1 MTHNKKFVIV
11 GANGPIGSS
20 FCRVLKSLGQQVL
33 EISHTPMPGQ
43 IGYDFLLD
51 SPEKLNLDKRT
62 DYVVILCSG
71 YSNLAQCRRNPEIS
85 HQFNVT
91 ATQALLEYSLEFK
104 VLPVF
109 LSSDYVF
116 DGVRSGYDESDL
128 PNPIN
133 LYGKQKLIIEE
144 FIKARFEN
152 YLIFR
157 SSKILG
163 YSKDIWAIQQLQELG
178 ASRAILCFTDRFYAP
193 LFVDDIPLF
202 MLGAVERHVS
212 GIFHLAQDK
221 AMTPFEMMSTIAKET
236 NLPSKLVISGLMKSS
251 KLPEAY
257 PENTYLIN
265 DKAKKYCDFH
275 FTSFNDFIA
284 QLKLRKYQIIP

>member
-1 MTHNKKFVIV
+1 MTKNKQFVIV
-11 GANGPIGSS
+11 GANGPIGAS
-20 FCRVLKSLGQQVL
+20 FCRVLKSLGQQVM
-33 EISHTPMPGQ
+33 EISHTPTPGQ
-43 IGYDFLLD
+43 IGYDFLAD

-62 DYVVILCSG
+62 DYVFILCSG

-91 ATQALLEYSLEFK
+91 ATQALLEYAREFK

-116 DGVRSGYDESDL
+116 DGAKSGYVEADL
-128 PNPIN
+128 PNPLN
-133 LYGKQKLIIEE
+133 LYGEQKLIVEE

-163 YSKDIWAIQQLQELG
+163 FSRQIWAIQQLQELR
-178 ASRAILCFTDRFYAP
+178 ASREILCFTNRFYAP
-193 LFVDDIPLF
+193 IFVNDIPLF
-202 MLGAVERHVS
+202 MLAAIERQVS

-221 AMTPFEMMSTIAKET
+221 LMTPFEMMSTIARET
-236 NLPSKLVISGLMKSS
+236 NLPSNLVIAGLMKSRE
-251 KLPEAY
+251 LLEPC

-265 DKAKKYCDFH
+265 DKAKKGCDFH
-275 FTSFNDFIA
+275 FTPFDDFLA
-284 QLKLRKYQIIP
+284 QLKLEKYQLSP